1 MKRMCSIVVMGLA
14 LASGVL
20 LAHGEKGPHGGQM
33 LLVGT
38 HRFEMVPG
46 ATTFSVY
53 VFDMKK
59 KALPLTGMTGA
70 ATVHSDN
77 DKKTDEVPLVV
88 DGDHFVGKLNLKLL
102 KKDVE
107 VHAKIKVDGKE
118 NTIAF
123 EYPWTPE

>member
-1 MKRMCSIVVMGLA
+1 MKRLGWILMVA
-14 LASGVL
+14 LAVGSAPV

-46 ATTFSVY
+46 AGSFSVY
-53 VFDMKK
+53 VMDMKK
-59 KALPLTGMTGA
+59 NLLPLKGITGA

-88 DGDHFVGKLNLKLL
+88 EGDHFVGKFDL
-102 KKDVE
+102 KKLKEAE
-107 VHAKIKVDGKE
+107 VHTKIKIDGKE
-118 NTIAF
+118 TTIAF
-123 EYPWTPE
+123 EYPWSPE